1 MALNPNTI
9 VGQMR
14 LNTGDF
20 IEDEPY
26 LEDAVYVWLYEQNG
40 NSVIEASIAALESI
54 INNIALSPA
63 SWRIDDVAETAQ
75 SIESLERRLVTLK
88 LKRTSVKAPVVISSD
103 RKSWCDFDKAFK

>member
-14 LNTGDF
+14 LNTGDY

-40 NSVIEASIAALESI
+40 NSVIEGSIAALESI

-63 SWRIDDVAETAQ
+63 SWRIDNVSESTQ
-75 SIESLERRLVTLK
+75 SIESLERRLTTLK
-88 LKRTSVKAPVVISSD
+88 LKRTTVKAPVVFSSD
-103 RKSWCDFDKAFK
+103 RKDWCDFDKAFK